1 MIIDTNLRNIFK
13 LVYIY
18 LKINVAKITDF
29 RKIYNSAIFFSGWNT
44 VIPAQSTEFFY
55 ERILVQSYHIDASG
69 SVIMPRGAQNP
80 IHGFKYLS

>member
-1 MIIDTNLRNIFK
+1 M
-13 LVYIY
+13 
-18 LKINVAKITDF
+18 
-29 RKIYNSAIFFSGWNT
+29 

-80 IHGFKYLS
+80 IHGFKYLSEIRVSARIS